1 VNRKETQIEKKGPST
16 TFLLKDINDAESGNL
31 EDAQ

>member
-1 VNRKETQIEKKGPST
+1 VNRKETQIKKKGPPT
-16 TFLLKDINDAESGNL
+16 TLLLKDINDAESGNL